1 MWPSSRIDQHNI
13 YIFLVPTSIGGAIL
27 VYPFP
32 RTTRLQP
39 CSSELSLGEKFAFH
53 RVQET
58 HTKIIKIKILEMHT
72 YNAEV
77 NHIYSQWGHSRHCH
91 TWKSLDFT
99 FEKSWHNPIH
109 LVRRKSASAQFGLR
123 HHIHQPHC
131 ALQSK
136 PSSSQQKK
144 CWNINMGL

>member
-1 MWPSSRIDQHNI
+1 MWPSSKIDEHNI
-13 YIFLVPTSIGGAIL
+13 SIFLGSTSIGGAIL

-53 RVQET
+53 KVQEP
-58 HTKIIKIKILEMHT
+58 HTKIIQIKLLEMHT

-91 TWKSLDFT
+91 T
-99 FEKSWHNPIH
+99 
-109 LVRRKSASAQFGLR
+109 
-123 HHIHQPHC
+123 
-131 ALQSK
+131 
-136 PSSSQQKK
+136 
-144 CWNINMGL
+144 